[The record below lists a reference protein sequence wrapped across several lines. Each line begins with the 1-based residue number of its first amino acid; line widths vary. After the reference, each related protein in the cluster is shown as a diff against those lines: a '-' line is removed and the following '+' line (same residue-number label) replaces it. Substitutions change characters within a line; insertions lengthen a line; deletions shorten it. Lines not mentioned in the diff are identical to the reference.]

1 MKYILL
7 ALLAS
12 AMLCLPVSSIHAQ
25 PDRQAL
31 LLSIDSINSYLSGKA
46 AVTAAVK
53 LDTFR
58 FNGNRLDIHL
68 NSAIADYPLR
78 DKDIKTLKDII
89 RLSLP
94 DNGKEISVNIYT
106 NKAPLEKFSSSFYS
120 GREYSYAHNK
130 RHNRWIES
138 DDKSFITEGL
148 DGRNI
153 ALWAGHGYYYCNEED
168 RWKWQRAPFF
178 STIEDLLTQ
187 SYVTGFLAPM
197 LENAGAC
204 VLIPRE
210 RDTQTN
216 EIIVDNGDSFY
227 SELAGKDGGWEDS
240 KAPGFAH
247 RKKTYISGENPFK
260 DGTARIARSQTG
272 ATASYRPFFPETGDY
287 AVYISYQTL
296 DKSTYAEYTVRYS
309 GGERRFTVD
318 QRSGGGTWVYL
329 GTFRFTEGETSQ
341 GVTVGSSDESNGII
355 TTDAVRFGGGKGNI
369 SREGM
374 TSGYPRYAEAATYW
388 LQWSGFPEKV
398 YSLNDCKNDYKDD
411 YMSRGEWVN
420 SMKNDFGIPID
431 MALALH
437 TDAGSALSDSII
449 GTLAIYREMS
459 ENKTSYSDGRQR
471 IIARELADII
481 QTSIVDDIRA
491 AYRHDWTRRGLRDRS
506 YIEARVPD
514 VPTALL
520 ELLSHQNFPD
530 MQYALDPK
538 FKFTVSRAIYKGILK
553 YLSFASGEPY
563 TVQPLPVKDFS
574 AVLTGENRDGASV
587 VLSWTPVQDSLEPT
601 AKPES
606 YIVYRRVIDP
616 HADPDTMP
624 GFDNGR
630 KTDGTEFTDR
640 IEPGKLYSY
649 KVVAINKGGASFPSE
664 ILSAGYMPGSKKILV
679 VNGFTSTSS
688 PTPFDR
694 CDSLFAGF
702 NFKAGYGIP
711 YIKDIDF
718 IGEQYEFDR
727 SRRWIHDDRPGFGS
741 SYLDYGPAPV
751 AGNTFDYPSVHGLS
765 IMRCGLSFCS
775 VSMNGFLKMTP
786 SENTG
791 IYAIDLIF
799 GKEKSYPHI
808 ERLYEVLDGYCN
820 GGTSIIVSGSYIG
833 KSSDY
838 DYDRQYPE
846 NVMLGETADR
856 LNEAV
861 AKLETLK
868 ASEIWTSP
876 ELPAKIDSM
885 ANSIRS
891 LISGMG
897 KDLDKSIS
905 DYRRSTDDSFT
916 MYRLASEIFKF
927 QWSNGSAST
936 SGKVHTVRN
945 RYGIFEDTAYT
956 ASFPT
961 RPNPD
966 IYCVESP
973 DAILPSDSD
982 ACTFMRYD
990 TGNTSAAVAYSGA
1003 YKCVSFGFP
1012 LETITSQ
1019 HQMDLLMREVMD
1031 FLVSE
1036 D

>member
-1 MKYILL
+1 MKHILQAFVL
-7 ALLAS
+7 
-12 AMLCLPVSSIHAQ
+12 MLCLPVSVIYAQ
-25 PDRQAL
+25 PARQMICN
-31 LLSIDSINSYLSGKA
+31 SIDSVERYLSGKA
-46 AVTAAVK
+46 TVTSRIK
-53 LDTFR
+53 LDTFH
-58 FNGNRLDIHL
+58 FNGSRLDLYL

-78 DKDIKTLKDII
+78 DNDIDKIKEIVGM
-89 RLSLP
+89 SLP
-94 DNGKEISVNIYT
+94 DSGKDMTVNIYV
-106 NKAPLEKFSSSFYS
+106 NRAPIERLSSSFYS
-120 GREYSYAHNK
+120 GREYSLKQSKEHGS
-130 RHNRWIES
+130 WIEAEDRS
-138 DDKSFITEGL
+138 YISEGL
-148 DGRNI
+148 DGRDI
-153 ALWAGHGYYYCNEED
+153 ALWAGHGYYYCNTEE

-178 STIEDLLTQ
+178 STVEDLLTQ
-187 SYVTGFLAPM
+187 SYITGFLAPM

-210 RDTQTN
+210 RDTQTT

-227 SELAGKDGGWEDS
+227 SETSGKNGKWENS
-240 KAPGFAH
+240 PAAGFAQ
-247 RKKTYISGENPFK
+247 KKTPYVSGENPFK
-260 DGTARIARSQTG
+260 DGTARMSQSKSE

-287 AVYISYQTL
+287 AVYVSYQTL
-296 DKSTYAEYTVRYS
+296 DKSTYAEYTVRYA

-318 QRSGGGTWVYL
+318 QRMGGGTWVYL
-329 GTFRFTEGETSQ
+329 GTFRFTEGETDQ
-341 GVTVGSSDESNGII
+341 GVTVRGSENGNGII
-355 TTDAVRFGGGKGNI
+355 TTDAVRFGGGTGNI
-369 SREGM
+369 SRGGN

-388 LQWSGFPEKV
+388 LQWSGYPESV
-398 YSLNDCKNDYKDD
+398 YSLNDCNDDYKDD

-420 SMKNDFGIPID
+420 SMKKDFGIPVD

-437 TDAGSALSDSII
+437 TDAGSAISDSII
-449 GTLAIYREMS
+449 GTLAIYRELS

-471 IIARELADII
+471 ITARELADII

-491 AYRHDWTRRGLRDRS
+491 VYRHDWTRRGLRDRS

-514 VPTALL
+514 VPTALI

-530 MQYALDPK
+530 MQYALDPE

-553 YLSFASGEPY
+553 YLAFTSGRPY

-574 AVLTGENRDGASV
+574 AVMTGENQKGATV
-587 VLSWTPVQDSLEPT
+587 LLSWSPVQDSLEPT

-606 YIVYRRVIDP
+606 YIIYRRVIDP
-616 HADPDTMP
+616 SSDNVAFP

-630 KTDGTEFTDR
+630 KTDGTEFTDH
-640 IEPGKLYSY
+640 IQPGLLYSY

-664 ILSAGYMPGSKKILV
+664 TLSAGYIPGSKNILV

-688 PTPFDR
+688 PASFDR
-694 CDSLFAGF
+694 CDSSFAGF
-702 NFKAGYGIP
+702 NFRAGYGIP
-711 YIKDIDF
+711 YIKDIDY

-727 SRRWIHDDRPGFGS
+727 SRTWIHDDRPGFGA
-741 SYLDYGPAPV
+741 SYLDYGPATT
-751 AGNTFDYPSVHGLS
+751 AGNTFDYPAIHGLS
-765 IMRCGLSFCS
+765 IMRCGMSFCS
-775 VSMNGFLKMTP
+775 VSMDSFLKLESP
-786 SENTG
+786 GNRN
-791 IYAIDLIF
+791 IFAIDLIL
-799 GKEKSYPHI
+799 GKERLYPHI
-808 ERLYEVLDGYCN
+808 GRLYGVLSGYCEK
-820 GGTSIIVSGSYIG
+820 GTDIIVSGSHIG

-838 DYDRQYPE
+838 DYGRPYPG
-846 NVMLGETADR
+846 NIMLKETADR
-856 LNEAV
+856 LEAAA
-861 AKLETLK
+861 AKLDELKRSET
-868 ASEIWTSP
+868 WTSP
-876 ELPAKIDSM
+876 DIPAKIDSM

-891 LISGMG
+891 LISGTR
-897 KDLDKSIS
+897 KSLDKSIS
-905 DYRRSTDDSFT
+905 DYERSTDDSFT

-945 RYGIFEDTAYT
+945 RYGIFGDTAYA

-973 DAILPSDSD
+973 DAIIPSDGN

-990 TGNTSAAVAYSGA
+990 TGNTSAAVAYSGE